1 MAYVILPGMV
11 ALSAIGMFQINEAA
25 NHEANAA
32 ADFPG
37 RV

>member
-1 MAYVILPGMV
+1 MI

-25 NHEANAA
+25 NHEANDD

-37 RV
+37 QV

>member
-1 MAYVILPGMV
+1 MI
-11 ALSAIGMFQINEAA
+11 ALSAIGMFLINETA
-25 NHEANAA
+25 NHEANGD

>member
-1 MAYVILPGMV
+1 LPGIV

-25 NHEANAA
+25 NHEANGA

-37 RV
+37 QV

>member
-1 MAYVILPGMV
+1 MI

-25 NHEANAA
+25 NHEANGD
-32 ADFPG
+32 ADLPG

>member
-1 MAYVILPGMV
+1 MI

-25 NHEANAA
+25 NHEANGD
-32 ADFPG
+32 ADFTE

>member
-1 MAYVILPGMV
+1 LPGRV

-25 NHEANAA
+25 NHEVNDD

-37 RV
+37 QV